1 MKKIFFLLLII
12 SEMSFAQ
19 AFKVQKI
26 TGTVKTLDSNDKWVE
41 IEEGDLLQ
49 PNSIIV
55 TDKKSSVRISGDD
68 LSFTLNESSA
78 ITVSNIKK
86 MTLDELLLALAMEDI
101 ISAPRKK
108 EKNTEGK
115 STAVYG
121 TEEKVNAK
129 NTILSDDFGI
139 KRLKGAVQLVEN
151 GLKESAVITAKETYR
166 KYPSTSSN
174 SYYRIYFA
182 DVLSDYG
189 LYEEA
194 LDEFNSISQLELSE
208 KEKSEVEEK
217 LSQLNKKLVNN

>member
-26 TGTVKTLDSNDKWVE
+26 TGNVKTLDSNDRWVVVR
-41 IEEGDLLQ
+41 EGDLLK
-49 PNSIIV
+49 PNSIIL
-55 TDKKSSVRISGDD
+55 TDKKSSVKISGDD

-78 ITVSNIKK
+78 IPISNIKR

-108 EKNTEGK
+108 EKNTKSK

-121 TEEKVNAK
+121 TEENAIE
-129 NTILSDDFGI
+129 NSVSLSNDFGI
-139 KRLKGAVQLVEN
+139 KRLKGAVQLAEN
-151 GLKESAVITAKETYR
+151 GLKESAVLTAKETFR
-166 KYPSTSSN
+166 KYPSTSGN

-182 DVLSDYG
+182 GVLYDCG

-194 LDEFNSISQLELSE
+194 LDEFNSISKLKLSE
-208 KEKSEVEEK
+208 EDKSEVEEK
-217 LSQLNKKLVNN
+217 ISQLNKKLMNN